1 MLFLLFYKIDKIS
14 SQKYK
19 KIKHN
24 LILNRYF
31 DNIIKSY
38 CTQKKT
44 HLTFFNK
51 KVIIEKETSP
61 NLKKKMKELRYL
73 DKYFIKYKFSFSL
86 GILITIIAQ
95 IFSLFTPKLISSSLE
110 AIEKFDK
117 LSSVEK
123 SSTMVIGQYREELI
137 HNVLLIIATTIIAG
151 FLTFLMRQT
160 LIVMSRHIEF
170 DLKNEVFRQYENLS
184 QNFYKQNRTG
194 DLMNRISEDVSKVRM
209 YVGPAVMYTINT
221 FIRFAIVIAY
231 MYNVSPRLTLYTLL
245 PLPILSYAIFKL
257 SSEINIRSTVFQQYL
272 SKVSSFTQEIFSG
285 IRVIKAYSLENQ
297 QQNNLISL
305 AEESK
310 SKSLSLA
317 RVQSLF
323 GPLMLALIGISNLV
337 LIYFGGMLYINGTIK
352 SIGTIAEF
360 ILYVNMLTW
369 PVASLG
375 WVSSMVQEAEASQKR
390 LNEFLKIVPDIQNN
404 NPSSSTVDGTIS
416 FENVSYTYEDTN
428 IEALKNISFTVKKGE
443 TLAILGKTGSGKST
457 LLSLISRMYDVTEG
471 QVKIDGK
478 EISQLNLF
486 DLRNSI
492 GIVPQDA
499 FLFSDSIKNNIKF
512 GKENATD
519 DEVIAAA
526 KSAVVHD
533 NIEGFNKG
541 YDTILGERGITLSGG
556 QKQRVSIARAIIK
569 KPEIL
574 LFDDCLS
581 AVDTETEEAILNNLF
596 EICKDKTTIIVS
608 HRVSSAKNAD
618 KIIILEN
625 GKIIQQ
631 GFHNQLINENGYYS
645 ALYLKQLS
653 EKELL

>member
-1 MLFLLFYKIDKIS
+1 
-14 SQKYK
+14 
-19 KIKHN
+19 
-24 LILNRYF
+24 
-31 DNIIKSY
+31 
-38 CTQKKT
+38 
-44 HLTFFNK
+44 
-51 KVIIEKETSP
+51 
-61 NLKKKMKELRYL
+61 MKELRYL
-73 DKYFIKYKFSFSL
+73 NKYFVKYKYSFLL
-86 GILITIIAQ
+86 GIIFTIIAQ
-95 IFSLFTPKLISSSLE
+95 IFMLFTPKLISKSFKVIE
-110 AIEKFDK
+110 AFAKDK
-117 LSSVEK
+117 AVAKSV
-123 SSTMVIGQYREELI
+123 IHEELI
-137 HNVLLIIATTIIAG
+137 SNILLIIATTIIAG

-221 FIRFAIVIAY
+221 VIRFAIVIVY
-231 MYNVSPRLTLYTLL
+231 MYNVSPILTLYTLL

-257 SSEINIRSTVFQQYL
+257 SSEINVRSTIFQQYL
-272 SKVSSFTQEIFSG
+272 SKVSSFSQEIFSG

-297 QQNNLISL
+297 HQNNMVNL
-305 AEESK
+305 ANESK
-310 SKSLSLA
+310 SKSLNLA
-317 RVQSLF
+317 KVQSLF

-337 LIYFGGMLYINGTIK
+337 VIYFGGLMYINGSIK

-390 LNEFLKIVPDIQNN
+390 LNEFLKIEPEIKNKNLNKSVIEG
-404 NPSSSTVDGTIS
+404 SIS

-428 IEALKNISFTVKKGE
+428 IKALQNISFTVKKGE

-457 LLSLISRMYDVTEG
+457 ILSLISRMYDVTDG
-471 QVKIDGK
+471 KITIDGS
-478 EISQLNLF
+478 EISTVNLF

-499 FLFSDSIKNNIKF
+499 FLFSDSIKNNIMF
-512 GKENATD
+512 GKENATIQ
-519 DEVIAAA
+519 EVESAA

-533 NIEGFNKG
+533 NIMGFNKQ
-541 YDTILGERGITLSGG
+541 YETILGERGITLSGG

-569 KPEIL
+569 NPPIL

-581 AVDTETEEAILNNLF
+581 AVDTETEETILNNLY

-618 KIIILEN
+618 RIIIIEK
-625 GKIIQQ
+625 GEIIQQ
-631 GFHNQLINENGYYS
+631 GSHNQLINQEGYYA

-653 EKELL
+653 EKEML

>member
-1 MLFLLFYKIDKIS
+1 
-14 SQKYK
+14 
-19 KIKHN
+19 
-24 LILNRYF
+24 
-31 DNIIKSY
+31 
-38 CTQKKT
+38 
-44 HLTFFNK
+44 
-51 KVIIEKETSP
+51 
-61 NLKKKMKELRYL
+61 MKELRYL
-73 DKYFIKYKFSFSL
+73 NKYFIKYKYSFSL
-86 GILITIIAQ
+86 GILFTIIAQ
-95 IFSLFTPKLISSSLE
+95 IFSLFTPKLIS
-110 AIEKFDK
+110 
-117 LSSVEK
+117 K
-123 SSTMVIGQYREELI
+123 SFMVIESFSKDKTITADVIRQELI
-137 HNVLLIIATTIIAG
+137 SNILLIIATTIIAG

-221 FIRFAIVIAY
+221 FIRFAIVIGY
-231 MYNVSPRLTLYTLL
+231 MYNVSPRLTLYTIL
-245 PLPILSYAIFKL
+245 PLPILSYCIFKL
-257 SSEINIRSTVFQQYL
+257 SSEINKRSTIFQQYL
-272 SKVSSFTQEIFSG
+272 SKVSSFSQEIFSG
-285 IRVIKAYSLENQ
+285 IRVIKAYSLEDQ
-297 QQNNLISL
+297 HQNNMVDL
-305 AEESK
+305 ANESK
-310 SKSLSLA
+310 SKSLNLA
-317 RVQSLF
+317 KVQSLF

-337 LIYFGGMLYINGTIK
+337 VIYFGGLMYINGTIK

-390 LNEFLKIVPDIQNN
+390 LNEFLKIEPEIKNKNPDKSIIE
-404 NPSSSTVDGTIS
+404 GTIS
-416 FENVSYTYEDTN
+416 FENVSYIYEDTN
-428 IEALKNISFTVKKGE
+428 IKAIQNVSFTVKKGE

-457 LLSLISRMYDVTEG
+457 ISSLISRMYDVSEG
-471 QVKIDGK
+471 RITVDGK
-478 EISQLNLF
+478 EISTLNLN

-519 DEVIAAA
+519 EEVEAAA
-526 KSAVVHD
+526 KNAVVHD
-533 NIEGFNKG
+533 NIIGFNKQ

-569 KPEIL
+569 NPAIL

-618 KIIILEN
+618 NIIILED

-631 GFHNQLINENGYYS
+631 GSHNQLINQEGYYAS
-645 ALYLKQLS
+645 LYLKQLS

>member
-1 MLFLLFYKIDKIS
+1 
-14 SQKYK
+14 
-19 KIKHN
+19 
-24 LILNRYF
+24 
-31 DNIIKSY
+31 
-38 CTQKKT
+38 
-44 HLTFFNK
+44 
-51 KVIIEKETSP
+51 
-61 NLKKKMKELRYL
+61 MKELSYL
-73 DKYFIKYKFSFSL
+73 NKYFIKYKYSFSI

-95 IFSLFTPKLISSSLE
+95 IFFLFAPKLVSQSFDI
-110 AIEKFDK
+110 IERFLK
-117 LSSVEK
+117 LSATDQNSA
-123 SSTMVIGQYREELI
+123 VIRDLYERDLL
-137 HNVLLIIATTIIAG
+137 HNALLITGSAIIGG

-170 DLKNEVFRQYENLS
+170 DLKNEVFKQYETLS

-221 FIRFAIVIAY
+221 FIRFAIVIIY
-231 MYNVSPRLTLYTLL
+231 MYNVSPLLTLYTIL
-245 PLPILSYAIFKL
+245 PLPILSYCIFKL
-257 SSEINIRSTVFQQYL
+257 SSEINKRSTTFQQYL

-297 QQNNLISL
+297 HQNNMVNL
-305 AEESK
+305 ADESK
-310 SKSLSLA
+310 RKSLDLA
-317 RVQSLF
+317 KVQSLF
-323 GPLMLALIGISNLV
+323 GPLMIALIGISNLV
-337 LIYFGGMLYINGTIK
+337 VIYFGGMMYINGTIK
-352 SIGTIAEF
+352 NIGTIAEF

-390 LNEFLKIVPDIQNN
+390 LNEFLKIEPEIKNNNENSSDIQG
-404 NPSSSTVDGTIS
+404 SIA

-457 LLSLISRMYDVTEG
+457 ILSLISRLYDVTDG
-471 QVKIDGK
+471 QITIDGN
-478 EISQLNLF
+478 EISTLNLN
-486 DLRNSI
+486 DLRNNI

-499 FLFSDSIKNNIKF
+499 FLFSDTIKNNIKF
-512 GKENATD
+512 GNQDATD
-519 DEVIAAA
+519 EEVIDAA

-533 NIEGFNKG
+533 NIVTFNKQ

-569 KPEIL
+569 NPAIL

-581 AVDTETEEAILNNLF
+581 AVDTETEETILHNLF

-618 KIIILEN
+618 KIIILED

-631 GFHNQLINENGYYS
+631 GSHNQLINQEGYYAS
-645 ALYLKQLS
+645 LYLKQLS

>member
-1 MLFLLFYKIDKIS
+1 
-14 SQKYK
+14 
-19 KIKHN
+19 
-24 LILNRYF
+24 
-31 DNIIKSY
+31 
-38 CTQKKT
+38 
-44 HLTFFNK
+44 
-51 KVIIEKETSP
+51 
-61 NLKKKMKELRYL
+61 MKELRYL
-73 DKYFIKYKFSFSL
+73 DKYFIKYKYSFLL
-86 GILITIIAQ
+86 GIVTTIIAQ
-95 IFSLFTPKLISSSLE
+95 IFSLFTPKLISESLG
-110 AIEKFDK
+110 AIERFDK
-117 LSSVEK
+117 LSSKEK
-123 SSTMVIGQYREELI
+123 SSEIVLSFFKNELI
-137 HNVLLIIATTIIAG
+137 ENILLIIGTTIVAG

-221 FIRFAIVIAY
+221 FIRFAIVIGY
-231 MYNVSPRLTLYTLL
+231 MYNVSPRLTFYTIL

-272 SKVSSFTQEIFSG
+272 SKVSSFSQEIFSG

-297 QQNNLISL
+297 HQNNMIDL
-305 AEESK
+305 ANESK
-310 SKSLSLA
+310 SKSLNLA
-317 RVQSLF
+317 KVQSLF
-323 GPLMLALIGISNLV
+323 GPLMLALIGISNLIV
-337 LIYFGGMLYINGTIK
+337 IYFGGLMYMDGTIK

-390 LNEFLKIVPDIQNN
+390 LNEFLKIEPEILNKNTEHSVIEGAIAFQ
-404 NPSSSTVDGTIS
+404 
-416 FENVSYTYEDTN
+416 NVSYTYEDTN
-428 IEALKNISFTVKKGE
+428 IKALQDISFTVKKGE

-457 LLSLISRMYDVTEG
+457 ILSLISRLYDVSEG
-471 QVKIDGK
+471 QITVDGTLIK
-478 EISQLNLF
+478 DLNVY
-486 DLRNSI
+486 DLRNNI

-512 GKENATD
+512 GKENATNA
-519 DEVIAAA
+519 EVEAAA

-533 NIEGFNKG
+533 NIIGFNKK
-541 YDTILGERGITLSGG
+541 YETILGERGITLSGG

-569 KPEIL
+569 DPEIL

-581 AVDTETEEAILNNLF
+581 AVDTETEEAILNNLN
-596 EICKDKTTIIVS
+596 EICKNKTTIIVS
-608 HRVSSAKNAD
+608 HRISSAKNAD
-618 KIIILEN
+618 RILIIEN
-625 GKIIQQ
+625 GRIIQQ
-631 GFHNQLINENGYYS
+631 GSHNQLINEEGYYAS
-645 ALYLKQLS
+645 LYLKQLS